1 MKLRNLFFSV
11 SVLTAGF
18 LLGLWIGR
26 DKGINLSEIQTNTYN
41 IYKSAYDNP
50 KKRDKT
56 LEELDNF
63 LFSLLHLIYF
73 GDEMYGYKYNYHKIE
88 EVILECLQHEINY
101 CNKRTSNVD
110 TSPFLEAHLSA
121 AACLISSSE
130 FDSNEQNR
138 KIARLAVM
146 LKHIKNINQQVFEKF
161 LKSHVN
167 YSYYPSL
174 IKSLIEINAI
184 EDGAKISFLHAVGSK
199 NSYASEKRE

>member
-1 MKLRNLFFSV
+1 MKLRNLFFFMLI
-11 SVLTAGF
+11 LTAGF
-18 LLGLWIGR
+18 LLGLWFGR
-26 DKGINLSEIQTNTYN
+26 DKCINLSEIQKNTYK
-41 IYKSAYDNP
+41 IYKSAHGNP
-50 KKRDKT
+50 KQRDET
-56 LEELDNF
+56 LEELDCF

-73 GDEMYGYKYNYHKIE
+73 GDEMYGYRYNYHKIE

-130 FDSNEQNR
+130 SDSDEQNI

-146 LKHIKNINQQVFEKF
+146 LKHVKNINQQIFEKF

-174 IKSLIEINAI
+174 IKSLVEIDAI
-184 EDGAKISFLHAVGSK
+184 EDSFEAAL
-199 NSYASEKRE
+199 